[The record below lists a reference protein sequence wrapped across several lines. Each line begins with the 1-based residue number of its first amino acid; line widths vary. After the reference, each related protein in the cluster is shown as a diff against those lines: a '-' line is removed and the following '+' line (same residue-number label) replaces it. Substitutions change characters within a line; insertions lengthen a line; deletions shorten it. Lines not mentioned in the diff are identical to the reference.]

1 MTGLEGYSKYEI
13 TRIVGARALQIAMN
27 APLLIKIKDE
37 DLEKI
42 NYDALKIAEIEL
54 NSGILPISVNRP
66 FPKKKE
72 GLKKIKKERKVI
84 DEDSEKLETKEEEEI
99 VKEGEIMEL
108 AIPEDEIGEE
118 SEESETE
125 WIKLIFQINKIL

>member
-1 MTGLEGYSKYEI
+1 MDKLQGYSKYEI

-72 GLKKIKKERKVI
+72 GFK
-84 DEDSEKLETKEEEEI
+84 
-99 VKEGEIMEL
+99 
-108 AIPEDEIGEE
+108 
-118 SEESETE
+118 
-125 WIKLIFQINKIL
+125 NIL